1 MSASRIASS
10 PKLLWTTALV
20 LSLVLSIM
28 AALRGGYIGPDY
40 NTHMDRLVNW
50 SEIFDFSTTSPPSY
64 YLLGH
69 LLFRVIGSNNA
80 FPISLSII
88 QAAINCL
95 ALWWFFE
102 YTQHR
107 FRSPLIHLGLVFF
120 ATFLPAQVIHATTI
134 GTDWAT
140 VPLFVLSLF
149 LFDKFLAHD
158 PAKPQHA
165 ALLGFGL
172 TVAIAFKYSF
182 MALLPALFVLFVCFA
197 WTRRWHVP
205 RFIAISILA
214 LLLPSA
220 FSLCTFLASR
230 PVHGYLTEKH
240 WLQKGMPP
248 DMNYKD
254 LLLVKSA
261 DLRLFAAPEYFK
273 RDILRAHQHSYLG
286 LLQLGIFSDT
296 MNLFQ
301 KLSVPQRFGDVL
313 IPDQKTRLPWK
324 TPVMQTSMSLGIV
337 WTILVLI
344 ATPVSVFRAVAHLLA
359 NKFQREDAAVIFG
372 IAYFLLIFLPIPFV
386 HGGALFG
393 YWTPRLIL
401 PSLLC
406 FALAGFLF
414 LDRNIVKKSSKGAA
428 AVLAFIFLQCMTEIV
443 MLV

>member
-1 MSASRIASS
+1 
-10 PKLLWTTALV
+10 
-20 LSLVLSIM
+20 
-28 AALRGGYIGPDY
+28 
-40 NTHMDRLVNW
+40 
-50 SEIFDFSTTSPPSY
+50 
-64 YLLGH
+64 
-69 LLFRVIGSNNA
+69 
-80 FPISLSII
+80 
-88 QAAINCL
+88 
-95 ALWWFFE
+95 
-102 YTQHR
+102 
-107 FRSPLIHLGLVFF
+107 
-120 ATFLPAQVIHATTI
+120 
-134 GTDWAT
+134 
-140 VPLFVLSLF
+140 
-149 LFDKFLAHD
+149 
-158 PAKPQHA
+158 
-165 ALLGFGL
+165 
-172 TVAIAFKYSF
+172 
-182 MALLPALFVLFVCFA
+182 
-197 WTRRWHVP
+197 
-205 RFIAISILA
+205 
-214 LLLPSA
+214 
-220 FSLCTFLASR
+220 
-230 PVHGYLTEKH
+230 
-240 WLQKGMPP
+240 
-248 DMNYKD
+248 
-254 LLLVKSA
+254 
-261 DLRLFAAPEYFK
+261 
-273 RDILRAHQHSYLG
+273 
-286 LLQLGIFSDT
+286 